1 MSVKMKSSGQS
12 GQKRGETETS
22 YEERRT
28 YGKYP
33 NRDGHPLSQRI
44 CSNAISHYST
54 PFFFVVYSIL
64 SFGTTLSRSIV
75 SHRSSI
81 GADGCLLDRTEDP
94 LLVSW
99 KAFASWWD

>member
-12 GQKRGETETS
+12 GQKRGEMETS

-33 NRDGHPLSQRI
+33 NRDSHPLSQRI

-54 PFFFVVYSIL
+54 PFFC
-64 SFGTTLSRSIV
+64 R
-75 SHRSSI
+75 
-81 GADGCLLDRTEDP
+81 LLD
-94 LLVSW
+94 LVVW
-99 KAFASWWD
+99 HNPFTINCLPPFLHWR